1 MTLKDSPPELVP
13 VVFWEEFD
21 RFTKGELMDLV
32 WSFASDWGDDPGEV
46 MAEVRDER
54 ERMLA
59 KRAGR

>member
-13 VVFWEEFD
+13 VVFWPEL
-21 RFTKGELMDLV
+21 TAIPAGELMDLV
-32 WSFASDWGDDPGEV
+32 WSFASDWADDPEQV
-46 MAEVRDER
+46 IREIRDER